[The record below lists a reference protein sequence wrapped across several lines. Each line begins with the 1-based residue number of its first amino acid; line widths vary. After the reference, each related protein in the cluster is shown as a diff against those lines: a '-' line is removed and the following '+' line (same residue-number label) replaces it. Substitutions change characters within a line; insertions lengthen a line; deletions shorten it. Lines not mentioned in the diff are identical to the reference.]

1 MIRINLIAEKKKK
14 AGKSKAAAGAG
25 PAGMGGL
32 KLEGLS
38 GGRNL
43 LLIAVL
49 AGGAAVAGGW
59 WWMLKNET
67 ADWQAKLT
75 EADQEI
81 KRLEAA
87 IKKGEEYEAQ
97 KALLARKI
105 ELITNLKKQQA
116 VPVHILDKVS
126 RSLPDFVWLDT
137 MSAAHD
143 QISISGKAT
152 TYNAVS
158 NFYANLNDSGYF
170 KNVTLGRTFEVPEGV
185 SFSLTC
191 QFASQVLTDAAAQS

>member
-1 MIRINLIAEKKKK
+1 MIRINLIAEKKKP
-14 AGKSKAAAGAG
+14 AKSKARAT
-25 PAGMGGL
+25 GGL
-32 KLEGLS
+32 QLEGMTGS
-38 GGRNL
+38 KNFL
-43 LLIAVL
+43 LVVILAV
-49 AGGAAVAGGW
+49 GVAISGGW

-67 ADWQAKLT
+67 ANWQTKLR
-75 EADQEI
+75 EADQEL
-81 KRLEAA
+81 KRLQEA
-87 IKKGEEYEAQ
+87 IKKGQEYEAQ

-137 MSAAHD
+137 MSAAKNE
-143 QISISGKAT
+143 ISISGKAT

-170 KNVTLGRTFEVPEGV
+170 ENVTLGRTFEVPEGV

-191 QFASQVLTDAAAQS
+191 RFASQTLTDAAAES

>member
-1 MIRINLIAEKKKK
+1 M
-14 AGKSKAAAGAG
+14 
-25 PAGMGGL
+25 
-32 KLEGLS
+32 
-38 GGRNL
+38 
-43 LLIAVL
+43 L
-49 AGGAAVAGGW
+49 AREA
-59 WWMLKNET
+59 NE
-67 ADWQAKLT
+67 WQAKLK

-87 IKKGEEYEAQ
+87 IKKGQDYEVQ

-105 ELITNLKKQQA
+105 DLITNLKKQQA

-126 RSLPDFVWLDT
+126 RSLPDFLWLDT
-137 MSAAHD
+137 MSASNN

-158 NFYANLNDSGYF
+158 NFYSNLNDSGYF
-170 KNVTLGRTFEVPEGV
+170 TNVTLGRTFEVPEGV

-191 QFASQVLTDAAAQS
+191 SFAGHQLDAAAAQQS